1 MMPDSHDNR
10 RADGRAGIE
19 KGALLFFKG
28 QIGARGCNVID
39 ISHGGAKL
47 RTHNLSVLPNTFELT
62 FDNFLTIRQCRLIWR
77 DSDFLGVAFENKKA
91 LPHRMSQM
99 TNSAD

>member
-10 RADGRAGIE
+10 RAVGRADIE

-62 FDNFLTIRQCRLIWR
+62 FGNFSTIRQCRLIWR
-77 DSDFLGVAFENKKA
+77 DGDFLGVAFEN
-91 LPHRMSQM
+91 
-99 TNSAD
+99 

>member
-1 MMPDSHDNR
+1 MPDSHDNR
-10 RADGRAGIE
+10 RAVGRSDIE

-91 LPHRMSQM
+91 LPHRMS
-99 TNSAD
+99 

>member
-1 MMPDSHDNR
+1 MGNETDSDR
-10 RADGRAGIE
+10 RAVGRVGIV

-28 QIGARGCNVID
+28 QIGARGCSVID
-39 ISHGGAKL
+39 ISDYGAKL

-91 LPHRMSQM
+91 LPHRMS
-99 TNSAD
+99 

>member
-1 MMPDSHDNR
+1 MPDSHDNR

-77 DSDFLGVAFENKKA
+77 DSDFLGVAFEN
-91 LPHRMSQM
+91 
-99 TNSAD
+99 